1 MNQSLKKFKTIGTHT
16 LLLMLSFVWIYP
28 FLWMVSA
35 SFKSQDELFKRGL
48 SLIPENFTFDN
59 FIRAWQKANFET
71 YFINSI
77 IVTTATVLLVLMA
90 SSMTGYALGKFNFKG
105 KKIIMTTLLASMVI
119 PLGFTIIPIYQLLK
133 NLGLVNSRLGLILAE
148 SGGNHIIYILLF
160 ASFFAQAPKELGEAA
175 KIDGCGFF
183 KTFALIM
190 FPLAKPI
197 IGSVIIMQS
206 IWTWNSFLLPLT
218 LTLSNESIRTLSVG
232 LYVLKGEN
240 VVDWTGIAAGGA
252 IALIPIIIVFI
263 SLQKYFVE
271 GIAGSVKG

>member
-1 MNQSLKKFKTIGTHT
+1 
-16 LLLMLSFVWIYP
+16 
-28 FLWMVSA
+28 MVSA

-48 SLIPENFTFDN
+48 SLIPKSFTFDN
-59 FIRAWQKANFET
+59 FIRAWEKANFET

-77 IVTTATVLLVLMA
+77 IVTTATVLIVLMA
-90 SSMTGYALGKFNFKG
+90 SSMTGYALGKFEFKG
-105 KKIIMTTLLASMVI
+105 KKVVMTTLLASMVI

-160 ASFFAQAPKELGEAA
+160 ASFFGQAPKELSEAA

-183 KTFALIM
+183 KTFARIM

-206 IWTWNSFLLPLT
+206 IWTWNSFLMPLT
-218 LTLSNESIRTLSVG
+218 LTLSNKSIRTLSVG

-263 SLQKYFVE
+263 CLQKYFVE